1 MARTRLNSKGQR
13 LNKHLNELIELS
25 KNDQAID
32 SYTPQLEA
40 ADKKVAKIQKKIDAA
55 QAELDTLNTDIA
67 DNDVKVNVFEEQL
80 TMLHE
85 QLALNTKK
93 IKEITTEKEMKALS
107 LEEDIAKEKMTFA
120 NEEIE
125 RLQRINETKTALLE
139 EVSENV
145 ATLSVEFEA
154 VHKEVSTEKAA
165 IDKSK
170 GTLFTKREALSRNI
184 EQKVL
189 AFYEK
194 IRIWAGNTAVVP
206 VKKQACYGCYMKL
219 NDKTYSEVIKAAE
232 ICNCPHCG
240 RILYI
245 EPVTEEV

>member
-1 MARTRLNSKGQR
+1 M
-13 LNKHLNELIELS
+13 NKYLKELIELS
-25 KNDQAID
+25 KNDKAID

-40 ADKKVAKIQKKIDAA
+40 ADKKVARVQKKLDTA
-55 QAELDTLNTDIA
+55 QSELDTLTA
-67 DNDVKVNVFEEQL
+67 DVASNEVKVKSFDEQL
-80 TMLHE
+80 TMLNE
-85 QLALNTKK
+85 QLHSNAKK
-93 IKEITTEKEMKALS
+93 LKDITTEKEMKALS

-125 RLQRINETKTALLE
+125 RLQGINETKNTLKE
-139 EVSENV
+139 EADVKMV
-145 ATLSVEFEA
+145 VL
-154 VHKEVSTEKAA
+154 KEDLTSITKVTSTERAV
-165 IDKSK
+165 IEKSK
-170 GTLFTKREALSRNI
+170 GELFVKREALSRNL

-219 NDKTYSEVIKAAE
+219 NDKTYSEVIRADE

-245 EPVTEEV
+245 EPMAAEAS

>member
-1 MARTRLNSKGQR
+1 M
-13 LNKHLNELIELS
+13 NKHLNELIELS

-40 ADKKVAKIQKKIDAA
+40 ADKKLARVEKKINAA
-55 QAELDTLNTDIA
+55 QGELDALNADIA
-67 DNDVKVNVFEEQL
+67 DNDAKVKTFEEQL
-80 TMLHE
+80 TLLNE
-85 QLALNTKK
+85 QLVSNAKK
-93 IKEITTEKEMKALS
+93 SKDITTEKEMKALS

-125 RLQRINETKTALLE
+125 RLQGINETKASLLE
-139 EVSENV
+139 EASEKVS
-145 ATLSVEFEA
+145 TLTVDFNA
-154 VHKEVSTEKAA
+154 VNKEVSAEKAE
-165 IDKSK
+165 IEKSK
-170 GTLFTKREALSRNI
+170 GALFVKREELSRNI

-219 NDKTYSEVIKAAE
+219 NDKTYSEVIKADE

-245 EPVTEEV
+245 EPVTAEA